1 MKSVRQCPHTTAAV
15 AHLLTLCT
23 SLHRDF
29 SSECGCSFTWE
40 LRSSY
45 SQHGVFV
52 THNGDFHSFEL
63 FGRRLSCVELMAWL
77 AMVLDAP
84 APARCDS
91 VAIAGET

>member
-1 MKSVRQCPHTTAAV
+1 MTAA
-15 AHLLTLCT
+15 AP
-23 SLHRDF
+23 
-29 SSECGCSFTWE
+29 E

-52 THNGDFHSFEL
+52 THNGDFHSYEL

-77 AMVLDAP
+77 AVVLDAP

-91 VAIAGET
+91 VAIAGETYFAAVLCAS